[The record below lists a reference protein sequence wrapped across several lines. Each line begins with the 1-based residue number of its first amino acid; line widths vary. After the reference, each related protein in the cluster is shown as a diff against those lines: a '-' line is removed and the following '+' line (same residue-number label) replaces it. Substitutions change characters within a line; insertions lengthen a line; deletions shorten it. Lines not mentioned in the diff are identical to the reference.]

1 MRDGDVLE
9 ALRFRRDLIAEVR
22 QRGRIPSLG
31 ELRMGLIFGGSPES
45 PTCPKCGAKTGA
57 ACDTP
62 TGYHFVRRDELMR
75 HWMQRHPLVVEPTL
89 SGLQAAL
96 TAAGVA
102 GRSASVVQLWAE
114 VTDLSWD
121 DDHDAPEPRCASC
134 GIPINVHHGEAGCL
148 DCWDCEAC
156 CWDNHAGE
164 PHGATP

>member
-9 ALRFRRDLIAEVR
+9 ALRFRRDLFAEVR

-114 VTDLSWD
+114 VTDL
-121 DDHDAPEPRCASC
+121 
-134 GIPINVHHGEAGCL
+134 
-148 DCWDCEAC
+148 
-156 CWDNHAGE
+156 
-164 PHGATP
+164 